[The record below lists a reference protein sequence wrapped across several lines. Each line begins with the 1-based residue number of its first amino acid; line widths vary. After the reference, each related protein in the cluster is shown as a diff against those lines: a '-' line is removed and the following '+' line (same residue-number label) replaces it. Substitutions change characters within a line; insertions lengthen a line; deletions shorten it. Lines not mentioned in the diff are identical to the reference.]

1 MTPKIANTANV
12 RMSNGFVGRREAFFE
27 QAAEAAYRAVLAIT
41 QQQEAHAR
49 SAVDE
54 LRFLRSL
61 ITTGEPHQSMP
72 DKLVNPTAT
81 SLQRMRLALE
91 AVRESDEVIQ
101 AWQRQN
107 LALVARNGSSL
118 DALAWQRLMDHALP
132 AAWNFEADL
141 LVVHG
146 APDPGLLGALR
157 ERGQRRVVVIAP
169 TPETSLQVQGLECFV
184 GDDAAALSAFTAGL
198 SKPYPKTCAE
208 IYGQLGSAMVTHEE
222 EAERAAQAILVERI
236 KHSVTSNWMYHN
248 TRRLFAQRWVQQG
261 VANIPAVARH
271 ANLRVQNDR
280 FHDKP
285 AILIAPG
292 PSLDKNIDLLRQA
305 KGKAVLIAPLQ
316 SLRRLYRAGIQPDFV
331 TVLDAADLTSAPL
344 DFFGDVPDEF
354 LTTLIVAVN
363 CHPHVI
369 QRFQR
374 VVFFSGNGPLDSW
387 VESIV
392 PEPLHRLRAPSVAL
406 TNLLLAR
413 YWGCN
418 PIVLVGQDLAFSGQK
433 QYAGEERNSVQRV
446 RRTMTLPGYFGGTVQ
461 SPSDYYLF
469 HHQFELIAANIG
481 SKNPDVSLYNC
492 TEGGAFIKGFQH
504 ELLQKVLDHCVVNLP
519 ERPIAQ
525 IATSEK
531 IFASG
536 RLEAAQLSLQRTFSM
551 LDDLLRQAKQLDRLS
566 QQPRP
571 NAALL
576 RKLAD
581 KERSLRFLL
590 SNIKGFTS
598 VYQDDI
604 DEAMVISTKSKT
616 LRENL
621 VASRMLYQVVKEGCL
636 YFRPL
641 VEQALENLATVAD
654 LKISADVGETQMAS
668 LV

>member
-1 MTPKIANTANV
+1 
-12 RMSNGFVGRREAFFE
+12 
-27 QAAEAAYRAVLAIT
+27 
-41 QQQEAHAR
+41 
-49 SAVDE
+49 
-54 LRFLRSL
+54 
-61 ITTGEPHQSMP
+61 
-72 DKLVNPTAT
+72 
-81 SLQRMRLALE
+81 
-91 AVRESDEVIQ
+91 
-101 AWQRQN
+101 
-107 LALVARNGSSL
+107 
-118 DALAWQRLMDHALP
+118 
-132 AAWNFEADL
+132 
-141 LVVHG
+141 
-146 APDPGLLGALR
+146 
-157 ERGQRRVVVIAP
+157 
-169 TPETSLQVQGLECFV
+169 
-184 GDDAAALSAFTAGL
+184 
-198 SKPYPKTCAE
+198 
-208 IYGQLGSAMVTHEE
+208 
-222 EAERAAQAILVERI
+222 
-236 KHSVTSNWMYHN
+236 
-248 TRRLFAQRWVQQG
+248 
-261 VANIPAVARH
+261 
-271 ANLRVQNDR
+271 
-280 FHDKP
+280 
-285 AILIAPG
+285 
-292 PSLDKNIDLLRQA
+292 
-305 KGKAVLIAPLQ
+305 
-316 SLRRLYRAGIQPDFV
+316 
-331 TVLDAADLTSAPL
+331 
-344 DFFGDVPDEF
+344 
-354 LTTLIVAVN
+354 
-363 CHPHVI
+363 
-369 QRFQR
+369 
-374 VVFFSGNGPLDSW
+374 
-387 VESIV
+387 
-392 PEPLHRLRAPSVAL
+392 
-406 TNLLLAR
+406 
-413 YWGCN
+413 
-418 PIVLVGQDLAFSGQK
+418 
-433 QYAGEERNSVQRV
+433 
-446 RRTMTLPGYFGGTVQ
+446 MTLPGYFGGTVQ

-566 QQPRP
+566 QRPRP